1 MLYLLVLKIK
11 LIKIIKKGLTIS
23 MGWNLGKKNKS
34 IHLWALLTST
44 PIIGTKNNEIKENKK
59 KIGEILNNLFSL
71 IEDNKKI
78 IIRPKITKVKCLKKK
93 L

>member
-1 MLYLLVLKIK
+1 M
-11 LIKIIKKGLTIS
+11 IKKGLTIS

-59 KIGEILNNLFSL
+59 NIGEILNNLFLL
-71 IEDNKKI
+71 IEDNTKI
-78 IIRPKITKVKCLKKK
+78 IIRPKITKDKCLKKNV
-93 L
+93 